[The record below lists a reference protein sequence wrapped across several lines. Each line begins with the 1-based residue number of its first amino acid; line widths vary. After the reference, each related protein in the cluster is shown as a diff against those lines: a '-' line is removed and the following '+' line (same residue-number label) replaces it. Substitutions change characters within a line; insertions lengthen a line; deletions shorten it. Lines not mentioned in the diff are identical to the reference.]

1 MVPALST
8 RPATRVKSLGRGGAM
23 LGPCVGQEMNCG
35 DVACAE
41 GHGVQDLSVSSPRAA
56 GSLAIRPQRNTAARP
71 RRLPQNA
78 MGRPDKGNSRDF
90 GEVMPSE
97 MPCARQLRPPKL

>member
-56 GSLAIRPQRNTAARP
+56 GSLAIRPQRNTAASPANITSLAVCRKT
-71 RRLPQNA
+71 R
-78 MGRPDKGNSRDF
+78 
-90 GEVMPSE
+90 
-97 MPCARQLRPPKL
+97 